1 MHVCWWEFECVFEA
15 LFFGWALVAEGSCAL
30 DVGDVFVGF
39 GEHEVGFAFAGGV
52 FHPVVSLYS

>member
-1 MHVCWWEFECVFEA
+1 MHVGWWEFEGVFEA
-15 LFFGWALVAEGSCAL
+15 LFFDWALAAEGSCAL

-39 GEHEVGFAFAGGV
+39 GEHEVCFAFAGCV